1 MLNAAC
7 YCPWIYNFF
16 WESELRGMNHILYGI
31 RMAGFKT
38 FKGADLKFKK
48 KPRSMKAY
56 N

>member
-31 RMAGFKT
+31 RMAGFKIL
-38 FKGADLKFKK
+38 KGADLKFKK
-48 KPRSMKAY
+48 KTRSLKAY